1 MITRDP
7 LKRLDGHHLDVF
19 VRTEQKEEEEEV
31 KKVSSRV
38 KRTEGAW
45 TVSGKQRDG
54 VGSNFAAPPNM
65 RERETP
71 TQAQYHTQ
79 AHSTQA
85 HSDTGTV
92 PHRHTAHW
100 HSTTPRRNTS
110 STNQQRIDNTSLLQ
124 LTLLWCRT
132 SSHCAGEVK
141 RAWAT

>member
-19 VRTEQKEEEEEV
+19 VRTEEKEEGV

-65 RERETP
+65 RERDS
-71 TQAQYHTQ
+71 H
-79 AHSTQA
+79 
-85 HSDTGTV
+85 TGTQ
-92 PHRHTAHW
+92 PQR

-124 LTLLWCRT
+124 LAPLWCRT
-132 SSHCAGEVK
+132 SSHCTGEVK

>member
-19 VRTEQKEEEEEV
+19 VRTEKEEEEEEV
-31 KKVSSRV
+31 KKVSSSRV

-71 TQAQYHTQ
+71 TQAHYHI
-79 AHSTQA
+79 
-85 HSDTGTV
+85 GTV
-92 PHRHTAHW
+92 PHRH
-100 HSTTPRRNTS
+100 STRPRRNTS
-110 STNQQRIDNTSLLQ
+110 STNQQRRDNTSLLQ
-124 LTLLWCRT
+124 LPPLWCRT
-132 SSHCAGEVK
+132 SSHCTGEVK

>member
-19 VRTEQKEEEEEV
+19 VRTEKEEEV
-31 KKVSSRV
+31 KKVSSSRV

-71 TQAQYHTQ
+71 TQAQYHT
-79 AHSTQA
+79 
-85 HSDTGTV
+85 V
-92 PHRHTAHW
+92 PHHVETPAAHTHTHTAYCLLL
-100 HSTTPRRNTS
+100 SVEVRR
-110 STNQQRIDNTSLLQ
+110 R
-124 LTLLWCRT
+124 
-132 SSHCAGEVK
+132 
-141 RAWAT
+141 RAVFSW

>member
-19 VRTEQKEEEEEV
+19 VRTEEKEEEEEV

-71 TQAQYHTQ
+71 TQAQYHTKSQ
-79 AHSTQA
+79 AQY
-85 HSDTGTV
+85 
-92 PHRHTAHW
+92 HT
-100 HSTTPRRNTS
+100 T
-110 STNQQRIDNTSLLQ
+110 
-124 LTLLWCRT
+124 
-132 SSHCAGEVK
+132 
-141 RAWAT
+141 

>member
-19 VRTEQKEEEEEV
+19 VRTEKEEEV
-31 KKVSSRV
+31 KKVSSSRV

-71 TQAQYHTQ
+71 TQAQYHTG
-79 AHSTQA
+79 TQ
-85 HSDTGTV
+85 HTGTV
-92 PHRHTAHW
+92 PHHVE
-100 HSTTPRRNTS
+100 TPAAQASR
-110 STNQQRIDNTSLLQ
+110 
-124 LTLLWCRT
+124 
-132 SSHCAGEVK
+132 E
-141 RAWAT
+141 

>member
-19 VRTEQKEEEEEV
+19 VRTEEKEEEEV

-65 RERETP
+65 RERERLPHRHST
-71 TQAQYHTQ
+71 TQ
-79 AHSTQA
+79 AHS
-85 HSDTGTV
+85 HKGTV
-92 PHRHTAHW
+92 PHHEE
-100 HSTTPRRNTS
+100 TPAAQTS
-110 STNQQRIDNTSLLQ
+110 R
-124 LTLLWCRT
+124 
-132 SSHCAGEVK
+132 E
-141 RAWAT
+141 

>member
-19 VRTEQKEEEEEV
+19 VRTEEKEEEEEV

-71 TQAQYHTQ
+71 TQAQYHTG
-79 AHSTQA
+79 TQ
-85 HSDTGTV
+85 HTGTV
-92 PHRHTAHW
+92 PHHVE
-100 HSTTPRRNTS
+100 TPAAQTS
-110 STNQQRIDNTSLLQ
+110 R
-124 LTLLWCRT
+124 
-132 SSHCAGEVK
+132 E
-141 RAWAT
+141 

>member
-19 VRTEQKEEEEEV
+19 VRTEKEEAEV

-65 RERETP
+65 RERDS
-71 TQAQYHTQ
+71 H
-79 AHSTQA
+79 
-85 HSDTGTV
+85 TGTV
-92 PHRHTAHW
+92 PHTGTQHTGTVPH
-100 HSTTPRRNTS
+100 HVETPAAQTS
-110 STNQQRIDNTSLLQ
+110 R
-124 LTLLWCRT
+124 
-132 SSHCAGEVK
+132 E
-141 RAWAT
+141 

>member
-19 VRTEQKEEEEEV
+19 VRTEEKEEEV

-65 RERETP
+65 RERERDS
-71 TQAQYHTQ
+71 H
-79 AHSTQA
+79 
-85 HSDTGTV
+85 TGTV
-92 PHRHTAHW
+92 PHTGTQHTGTVPH
-100 HSTTPRRNTS
+100 HVETPAAQTS
-110 STNQQRIDNTSLLQ
+110 R
-124 LTLLWCRT
+124 
-132 SSHCAGEVK
+132 E
-141 RAWAT
+141 

>member
-19 VRTEQKEEEEEV
+19 VRTEKEEEEEV
-31 KKVSSRV
+31 KKVSSSRV

-71 TQAQYHTQ
+71 TQAHYHI
-79 AHSTQA
+79 
-85 HSDTGTV
+85 GTV
-92 PHRHTAHW
+92 PHRHSTTHRHTAHR
-100 HSTTPRRNTS
+100 HSTTPRSNTS
-110 STNQQRIDNTSLLQ
+110 STSQQRIDNTSLLQ
-124 LTLLWCRT
+124 LPPLWCRT
-132 SSHCAGEVK
+132 SSHCSSQKSVGHL
-141 RAWAT
+141 RG

>member
-19 VRTEQKEEEEEV
+19 VRTEEKEEEEEV

-65 RERETP
+65 REGERDS
-71 TQAQYHTQ
+71 H
-79 AHSTQA
+79 
-85 HSDTGTV
+85 TGTV
-92 PHRHTAHW
+92 LHRHTATKAQYHI
-100 HSTTPRRNTS
+100 T
-110 STNQQRIDNTSLLQ
+110 
-124 LTLLWCRT
+124 
-132 SSHCAGEVK
+132 
-141 RAWAT
+141 

>member
-19 VRTEQKEEEEEV
+19 VRTEKEEEEEV
-31 KKVSSRV
+31 KKVSSSRV

-71 TQAQYHTQ
+71 TQAQYHTVPHHVETPAAQ
-79 AHSTQA
+79 TSREETTQA
-85 HSDTGTV
+85 CSSYHHCGVEPLHTV
-92 PHRHTAHW
+92 
-100 HSTTPRRNTS
+100 
-110 STNQQRIDNTSLLQ
+110 Q
-124 LTLLWCRT
+124 
-132 SSHCAGEVK
+132 VK

>member
-19 VRTEQKEEEEEV
+19 VQTEEQKEEEEV

-65 RERETP
+65 RERDSHTGTVP
-71 TQAQYHTQ
+71 QRHSTTQAQYHTM
-79 AHSTQA
+79 
-85 HSDTGTV
+85 
-92 PHRHTAHW
+92 
-100 HSTTPRRNTS
+100 
-110 STNQQRIDNTSLLQ
+110 
-124 LTLLWCRT
+124 
-132 SSHCAGEVK
+132 
-141 RAWAT
+141 

>member
-65 RERETP
+65 RERERRPHRDST
-71 TQAQYHTQ
+71 TVAQYHTQ

-85 HSDTGTV
+85 QY
-92 PHRHTAHW
+92 HT
-100 HSTTPRRNTS
+100 T
-110 STNQQRIDNTSLLQ
+110 
-124 LTLLWCRT
+124 
-132 SSHCAGEVK
+132 
-141 RAWAT
+141 

>member
-19 VRTEQKEEEEEV
+19 VRTEKEEEV

-45 TVSGKQRDG
+45 TVSGKQRDR

-65 RERETP
+65 REGETP

-85 HSDTGTV
+85 HSTQAQY
-92 PHRHTAHW
+92 HT
-100 HSTTPRRNTS
+100 T
-110 STNQQRIDNTSLLQ
+110 
-124 LTLLWCRT
+124 
-132 SSHCAGEVK
+132 
-141 RAWAT
+141 